1 MTYSGYD
8 DFCDAHDT
16 DTNLLLMSR
25 DSQIMTRDD
34 PE

>member
-1 MTYSGYD
+1 MTYNGYD
-8 DFCDAHDT
+8 DFNNTHDT

-25 DSQIMTRDD
+25 DSQIMSRQD

>member
-1 MTYSGYD
+1 MTYNGHD
-8 DFCDAHDT
+8 DFYNANDS

-25 DSQIMTRDD
+25 DSQIMSRED